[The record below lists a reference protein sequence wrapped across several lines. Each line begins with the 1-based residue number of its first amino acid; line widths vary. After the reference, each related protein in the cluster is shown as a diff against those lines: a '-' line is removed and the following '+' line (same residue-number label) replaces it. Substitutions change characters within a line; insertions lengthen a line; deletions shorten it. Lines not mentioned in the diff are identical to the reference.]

1 MTERMSDDD
10 LAMLRAAVDAMREP
24 QAALAFVQREIARRY
39 KLTQSDQVDA
49 ASGEIVRGTTSH
61 PTSPQP

>member
-1 MTERMSDDD
+1 MTERMSEDD
-10 LAMLRAAVDAMREP
+10 LAMLRAAIDAMREP

-49 ASGEIVRGTTSH
+49 VSGEIVRGTTTNPLTPH
-61 PTSPQP
+61 P